1 MISFRDRQHRQVRL
15 TDERLAHLE
24 TDHPEMKGQAS
35 RIGETLADPDQV
47 IRSATDSAVEL
58 FYKLYPST
66 PVTTKFLCI
75 VVKVL
80 PNDNFIITSYYTD
93 TVKKGE
99 ALWEKK

>member
-1 MISFRDRQHRQVRL
+1 MISLRDRQNRQVRL

-35 RIGETLADPDQV
+35 RIAETLADLDRV
-47 IRSATDSAVEL
+47 VRSATDSAAQL

-66 PVTTKFLCI
+66 PVTTKFPCI

-93 TVKKGE
+93 TVKKE
-99 ALWEKK
+99 VALWEKK

>member
-1 MISFRDRQHRQVRL
+1 MLSFRDRQNRQVRL

-35 RIGETLADPDQV
+35 RIAETLADPDGV

-66 PVTTKFLCI
+66 PVITKFLCI
-75 VVKVL
+75 VVRVL
-80 PNDNFIITSYYTD
+80 PNDNFIIMSYYTD
-93 TVKKGE
+93 TVKKGV